1 MQQGMWWR
9 SLYRLGGLAVAAG
22 LLPAWAVAADTAKY
36 WTVTVGVEARVTP
49 LWQGAD
55 DRYHTFPV
63 PLLDVRRA
71 GTMERF
77 RGPRDGISIGLIDT
91 GSFRLGPVGK
101 IRFPR
106 RVKDDGNLAGLGD
119 VGWAYEVGV
128 FADYYFVPWL
138 RTRAEVR
145 QGWGAH
151 DGLTA
156 DLMADV
162 IARVTPQLTLS
173 AGPRV
178 SFAST
183 DATAPYFSVT
193 PVQAAASGLPVFNA
207 RGGVRSVGAGAQAR
221 YFWTPQW
228 ATHAFVEYERLGG
241 DAKNSPIVALRGS
254 PDQWTFGAG
263 VTYAFDMKAW
273 W

>member
-1 MQQGMWWR
+1 MLR
-9 SLYRLGGLAVAAG
+9 RFGLAAICLAG
-22 LLPAWAVAADTAKY
+22 LHTAAVAEPQKL
-36 WTVTVGVEARVTP
+36 WTVTVGVEARVAP
-49 LWQGAD
+49 RWQGAD
-55 DRYHTFPV
+55 DNYIFYPV

-71 GTMERF
+71 GTIERF

-91 GSFRLGPVGK
+91 GALRIGPVGK

-106 RVKDDGNLAGLGD
+106 KESDDGKLVGLGD

-128 FADYYFVPWL
+128 FADYYWGPWL

-145 QGWGAH
+145 QGWGGH
-151 DGLTA
+151 DGLMA

-162 IARVTPQLTLS
+162 IAQVSQQLTLS
-173 AGPRV
+173 AGPRIT
-178 SFAST
+178 FAST
-183 DATAPYFSVT
+183 AATSPYYSVNAI
-193 PVQAAASGLPVFNA
+193 QSAASGLPIYSA
-207 RGGVRSVGAGAQAR
+207 KGGVRSVGAGAQAR

-228 ATHAFVEYERLGG
+228 ATHAFVEYERLTG
-241 DAKNSPIVALRGS
+241 DAKNSPVVALRGS

-263 VTYAFDMKAW
+263 VTYAFNIPAW

>member
-1 MQQGMWWR
+1 ML
-9 SLYRLGGLAVAAG
+9 SRLGILAIVGAA
-22 LLPAWAVAADTAKY
+22 LPAAAWAEAAKY
-36 WTVTVGVEARVTP
+36 WTVTVGIEARVAP
-49 LWQGAD
+49 RWQGAD
-55 DRYHTFPV
+55 DKYETFPV

-106 RVKDDGNLAGLGD
+106 KVKDDSNLVGLGD

-145 QGWGAH
+145 QGWGGH

-162 IARVTPQLTLS
+162 IAQVTPQLMLS
-173 AGPRV
+173 AGPRI
-178 SFAST
+178 SFANT
-183 DATAPYFSVT
+183 DATVPYYSVT
-193 PVQAAASGLPVFNA
+193 PAQSVASGLPVFNA
-207 RGGVRSVGAGAQAR
+207 RGGVRGVGAGAQAR
-221 YFWTPQW
+221 YFWTPLW
-228 ATHAFVEYERLGG
+228 ATHAFVEYERLAG

-263 VTYAFDMKAW
+263 ITYAFDMKAW